1 MAETQREIESKFDV
15 APDFVLGDLGE
26 MLNGPDG
33 IDQRQSELLSTYYDT
48 ADFDLLDARMTVRRR
63 TGTDD
68 TGWHLKLPG
77 EGFRTE
83 YRWPLSGPTPGVDA
97 PATPQPPSELA
108 DLIRPFT
115 HDIGIV
121 PVARLRVSRT
131 RYRVLDAAGVLRF
144 EVADDQVYVDSC
156 GMVPIAETRWREIEV
171 ELGPAG
177 RRKDLRAVGTW
188 LVARNAYYSASGS
201 KLERALRGRPVE
213 PVENT
218 DDAEGSEVTTVGAVV
233 LNYLSAQIDAL
244 TSGHVAIA
252 STPVEASTLSPDEA
266 VHRMRV
272 ATRRLRSTL
281 RTFTAVFDHRRAS
294 WLDGEL
300 AWLAGE
306 LGEVRDRQVLRARLA
321 RAVDELPAFL
331 VLGPVA
337 ERVDRVL
344 SSELR
349 QHREAL
355 LATTRST
362 RYHAL
367 FVELIQWRTAAPLTD
382 EATKPADQLDEYVGT
397 AQRRLDRK
405 LKRAGRRSA
414 TDGELHAAR
423 KAGKRARYA
432 GEAALPLLGKDAGEL
447 MRVAENL
454 QNLLGEHQDAVV
466 ATELLR
472 RIAEQVAD
480 EGGNTF
486 TYGVLVADQRRI
498 ATESAAAARASAG
511 NAEIE

>member
-48 ADFDLLDARMTVRRR
+48 ADFDLLDARMTVRQR

-83 YRWPLSGPTPGVDA
+83 YRWPLSAPAAGVDA
-97 PATPQPPSELA
+97 QPPQPPSELA

-156 GMVPIAETRWREIEV
+156 GPVPITETRWREIEV

-177 RRKDLRAVGTW
+177 RRRDLRAVGAW
-188 LVARNAYYSASGS
+188 LLARDAYHSASGS
-201 KLERALRGRPVE
+201 KLERALRGRSLE
-213 PVENT
+213 PLE
-218 DDAEGSEVTTVGAVV
+218 DAQVTTVGTVV

-252 STPVEASTLSPDEA
+252 STPVETSTLSPDEA

-281 RTFTAVFDHRRAS
+281 RTFTAVFDHHRVS

-300 AWLAGE
+300 AWLASE

-331 VLGPVA
+331 VVGPVA
-337 ERVDRVL
+337 ERVDQVL

-367 FVELIQWRTAAPLTD
+367 FVELVQWRTAAPLTD
-382 EATKPADQLDEYVGT
+382 EATKPGDQLDEYVGA

-414 TDGELHAAR
+414 TDVELHSAR

-511 NAEIE
+511 NVEIE